1 MGKGVKILR
10 QDCDPSLAEDRSFPY
25 TAYLV
30 EYKQD
35 GMTRFDLVTAP
46 KRVDIFDYYWDLY
59 RHDFVTMN
67 QTEGRANPKL
77 WTDPLS
83 KKDKKK

>member
-1 MGKGVKILR
+1 
-10 QDCDPSLAEDRSFPY
+10 
-25 TAYLV
+25 
-30 EYKQD
+30 
-35 GMTRFDLVTAP
+35 MTKFDIVTAP